1 MKSLLLSS
9 CILLIL
15 GSISASA
22 QSPSTF
28 SFSPLGLHEVAK
40 IALAVDVPNN
50 LDPTRVWYKKDPGH
64 VFVILERID
73 TVTQRKQ
80 ALVWGFYPTH
90 PVSSIF
96 FRRVK
101 SELRNNAGREYN
113 AVIHKQLSTEELQLV
128 QATSLQHAQN
138 AYHLNRYNCYDY
150 ALNVFN
156 SVANKSPLPVH
167 KVAFPFAMGHGGSPC
182 GLYQTLQ
189 ALKSAESSWAP
200 AIAFGCFQAPQN
212 RPSTTSDE
220 SAFFNHSTLQNQK
233 Q

>member
-15 GSISASA
+15 GSVSASA
-22 QSPSTF
+22 QATSAF
-28 SFSPLGLHEVAK
+28 SFSPLDLHEVAT

-73 TVTQRKQ
+73 TVAQRKQ

-113 AVIHKQLSTEELQLV
+113 AVIRKKLSTEELLAGASNVLTACSKCLPPEPLQLLRLCPKRV
-128 QATSLQHAQN
+128 QQ
-138 AYHLNRYNCYDY
+138 
-150 ALNVFN
+150 
-156 SVANKSPLPVH
+156 
-167 KVAFPFAMGHGGSPC
+167 GS
-182 GLYQTLQ
+182 
-189 ALKSAESSWAP
+189 
-200 AIAFGCFQAPQN
+200 
-212 RPSTTSDE
+212 
-220 SAFFNHSTLQNQK
+220 K

>member
-1 MKSLLLSS
+1 MKSFLLYS

-15 GSISASA
+15 RPVSASA

-28 SFSPLGLHEVAK
+28 SFSPLGLHEVAT

-50 LDPTRVWYKKDPGH
+50 LDPARVWFKKDPGH

-73 TVTQRKQ
+73 TLAKRKQ

-113 AVIHKQLSTEELQLV
+113 AVIRKQLSTEELQLV
-128 QATSLQHAQN
+128 QEKSLQYAQS

-156 SVANKSPLPVH
+156 SVASKSPLPVH
-167 KVAFPFAMGHGGSPC
+167 KVTFPFAMGHGGSPC

-212 RPSTTSDE
+212 RPATTSDE
-220 SAFFNHSTLQNQK
+220 SAFFDHSTLQNQK